1 MDCTR
6 LAARLRCAQEPVP
19 RTGAGA
25 RTRGRVAM
33 SVQPN
38 IGTAHRLFYVL
49 IGVATMLTG
58 FLYIEEGWL
67 KVLLPVLGAGAVIE
81 GLVGW

>member
-1 MDCTR
+1 
-6 LAARLRCAQEPVP
+6 
-19 RTGAGA
+19 
-25 RTRGRVAM
+25 M

-38 IGTAHRLFYVL
+38 IGNAHRLFYVL

-67 KVLLPVLGAGAVIE
+67 KVLLPVLGAGALIE

>member
-1 MDCTR
+1 
-6 LAARLRCAQEPVP
+6 
-19 RTGAGA
+19 
-25 RTRGRVAM
+25 M